1 LTAGQGLRT
10 LFFIETTGSSRME
23 FVEWTEK
30 YSVGNPLVDA
40 YHHIFFQM
48 VDEFRSALVEQSAA
62 AMEDRI
68 AFLVDYTLMH
78 FGSEEKLMEKVAY
91 PDLEA
96 HREQHQ
102 LFRDKMLDLQKRY
115 LQDAGAVKA
124 EEVLYL
130 IQDWFSHHILGTDM
144 EFKPY
149 VQGGNQSA

>member
-1 LTAGQGLRT
+1 
-10 LFFIETTGSSRME
+10 ME

-48 VDEFRSALVEQSAA
+48 VEEFRTALIEQSPA

-78 FGSEEKLMEKVAY
+78 FDSEEKLMEKVGY
-91 PDLEA
+91 PDLEP
-96 HREQHQ
+96 HKEQHH
-102 LFRDKMLDLQKRY
+102 LFREKMVELQKRY
-115 LQDAGAVKA
+115 LRDPGAVKA

-149 VQGGNQSA
+149 VQHENQGV

>member
-1 LTAGQGLRT
+1 
-10 LFFIETTGSSRME
+10 ME
-23 FVEWTEK
+23 FTEWTEK

-48 VDEFRSALVEQSAA
+48 VEEYRSVLALEVPPG
-62 AMEDRI
+62 MEDRI

-78 FGSEEKLMEKVAY
+78 FDSEEKLMEKVAY
-91 PDLEA
+91 PDVEA
-96 HREQHQ
+96 HKDQHRQFRE
-102 LFRDKMLDLQKRY
+102 KMLELQQRFR
-115 LQDAGAVKA
+115 LGNGSVSA

-149 VQGGNQSA
+149 VQKG

>member
-1 LTAGQGLRT
+1 
-10 LFFIETTGSSRME
+10 ME

-48 VDEFRSALVEQSAA
+48 VEEFRTVL
-62 AMEDRI
+62 AMEAPPAMEERI

-78 FGSEEKLMEKVAY
+78 FDSEEKLMEKVAY
-91 PDLEA
+91 PDLEP
-96 HREQHQ
+96 HKEQHRQFREQ
-102 LFRDKMLDLQKRY
+102 MLELQRRY
-115 LQDAGAVKA
+115 QEGTGAVSS

-144 EFKPY
+144 DFKPY
-149 VQGGNQSA
+149 VQT

>member
-1 LTAGQGLRT
+1 
-10 LFFIETTGSSRME
+10 ME
-23 FVEWTEK
+23 FVEWTEQ
-30 YSVGNPLVDA
+30 YSVGNTLVDA

-48 VDEFRSALVEQSAA
+48 VEEFRTALVEQSPA

-78 FGSEEKLMEKVAY
+78 FDSEEKLMEKVGY

-96 HREQHQ
+96 HKEQHH
-102 LFRDKMLDLQKRY
+102 LFREKMVELQKRY
-115 LQDAGAVKA
+115 LRDPAAVKA

-149 VQGGNQSA
+149 VQHENQSV

>member
-1 LTAGQGLRT
+1 
-10 LFFIETTGSSRME
+10 ME

-48 VDEFRSALVEQSAA
+48 VEEYRTVLAMDVPPG
-62 AMEDRI
+62 MEDRI

-78 FGSEEKLMEKVAY
+78 FDSEEKLMEKVAY
-91 PDLEA
+91 PDLEP
-96 HREQHQ
+96 HKEQHRQ
-102 LFRDKMLDLQKRY
+102 FREKMLDLQRRFRAG
-115 LQDAGAVKA
+115 DGAVSA

-149 VQGGNQSA
+149 VQSGKH

>member
-1 LTAGQGLRT
+1 
-10 LFFIETTGSSRME
+10 ME

-48 VDEFRSALVEQSAA
+48 VEEFRVALHEQSAA
-62 AMEDRI
+62 AMADRI

-78 FGSEEKLMEKVAY
+78 FDSEEKLMAKVGY

-96 HREQHQ
+96 HQEQHRQ
-102 LFRDKMLDLQKRY
+102 FREKMQDLHRRY
-115 LQDAGAVKA
+115 QADGEAVSA
-124 EEVLYL
+124 EELLVLV
-130 IQDWFSHHILGTDM
+130 QNWFSQHILGTDM

-149 VQGGNQSA
+149 VQDPKV

>member
-1 LTAGQGLRT
+1 M
-10 LFFIETTGSSRME
+10 ME
-23 FVEWTEK
+23 FTEWTEK

-48 VDEFRSALVEQSAA
+48 VEEYRSVLALEVPPG
-62 AMEDRI
+62 MEDRI

-78 FGSEEKLMEKVAY
+78 FDSEEKLMEKVAY
-91 PDLEA
+91 PDVEA
-96 HREQHQ
+96 HKDQHRQFRE
-102 LFRDKMLDLQKRY
+102 KMLELQQRFR
-115 LQDAGAVKA
+115 LGNGSVSA

-149 VQGGNQSA
+149 VQKG

>member
-1 LTAGQGLRT
+1 
-10 LFFIETTGSSRME
+10 ME

-48 VDEFRSALVEQSAA
+48 VDEFRAA
-62 AMEDRI
+62 MAEPTPPAMEDRI

-78 FGSEEKLMEKVAY
+78 FDSEEKLMEKVGY

-96 HREQHQ
+96 HKLQHAAFRNQMRELHE
-102 LFRDKMLDLQKRY
+102 RY
-115 LQDAGAVKA
+115 KANAAAVGA
-124 EEVLYL
+124 EEVLVL
-130 IQDWFSHHILGTDM
+130 VQNWFSSHILGTDI

-149 VQGGNQSA
+149 VQEAGS